1 MIEKP
6 GSKIFDITT
15 AKQRR
20 ERANCPCEICLMEKH
35 GFSQKK
41 LLEKLQELQKYL
53 RLAKPKKNAINADTL
68 YKHMLGNPLETVAR
82 DLMNWDSKSI
92 HITTPFTAALTML
105 FQEKFGNAQ
114 AKHNIYNQPSETV

>member
-53 RLAKPKKNAINADTL
+53 RLAKPKKMRLTPIHFINTCWATL
-68 YKHMLGNPLETVAR
+68 WKQLRAT
-82 DLMNWDSKSI
+82 
-92 HITTPFTAALTML
+92 
-105 FQEKFGNAQ
+105 
-114 AKHNIYNQPSETV
+114 